1 MPAHGLVKAACL
13 GASLIVLT
21 VAAPLAAWAQASSAP
36 AAAPAKA
43 APAKKKPVAAA
54 AAPKGVV
61 EPASVAALG
70 KMSAYLRT
78 LPAFEV
84 KMAMQRDD
92 VDIYGQLVTL
102 NSEATYKVKSP
113 NAFNISVVDDA
124 KTREFYYDGKSVTV
138 YDPKTSYYA
147 RFDALPTIRQTLDAA
162 EAKYGVS
169 VPLDDLFHWD
179 QGDAQSSKLTSGHFV
194 GSTRIAGREADQYA
208 FRQPGVDWQIW
219 IAKGAKP
226 VPLRVVLVGSHDPA
240 RPQFEADLSWD
251 TAPQFAADTFVF
263 TPPAGAKAIPI
274 RTISP

>member
-1 MPAHGLVKAACL
+1 MTAHGLVKAACL
-13 GASLIVLT
+13 GASLIALAA
-21 VAAPLAAWAQASSAP
+21 AAPLAASAQA

-43 APAKKKPVAAA
+43 APAKKKPATA

-70 KMSAYLRT
+70 KMSAYLRS

-84 KMAMQRDD
+84 RMAMQRDD
-92 VDIYGQLVTL
+92 VDVYGQLVTL
-102 NSEATYKVKSP
+102 SSEATYKVKSP

-124 KTREFYYDGKSVTV
+124 KTREFHYDGKSVTV
-138 YDPKTSYYA
+138 YDPKTGYYT
-147 RFDALPTIRQTLDAA
+147 RFGALPTIRQTLDAA

-179 QGDAQSSKLTSGHFV
+179 QGDAMTSKLTSGHFI
-194 GSTRIAGREADQYA
+194 GSTRVNGEAADHYA

-226 VPLRVVLVGSHDPA
+226 VPLRVVLVGSGNPA
-240 RPQFEADLSWD
+240 RPQFEANLSWD
-251 TAPQFAADTFVF
+251 TAPQFAANTFMF
-263 TPPAGAKAIPI
+263 TPPAGAKSIPI
-274 RTISP
+274 RTTSP

>member
-1 MPAHGLVKAACL
+1 MTAHGLVKAACL
-13 GASLIVLT
+13 GASLTALT
-21 VAAPLAAWAQASSAP
+21 AAAPLAAWAQATPAP

-43 APAKKKPVAAA
+43 APAKKRPAAA
-54 AAPKGVV
+54 ATAPKGVV
-61 EPASVAALG
+61 EPGSVAALG

-84 KMAMQRDD
+84 RMAMQRDD

-102 NSEATYKVKSP
+102 NSEATYKVKLP
-113 NAFNISVVDDA
+113 NAFNISLAEGA
-124 KTREFYYDGKSVTV
+124 KTREYAYDGKSVV
-138 YDPKTSYYA
+138 IYDPKTSYYA
-147 RFDALPTIRQTLDAA
+147 RFDAPPTIRQTLDAA

-179 QGDAQSSKLTSGHFV
+179 QGDAQSSRLTSGHFV
-194 GSTRIAGREADQYA
+194 GSTRVDGQDADQYA

-226 VPLRVVLVGSHDPA
+226 VPLRVVLVASNDPA
-240 RPQFEADLSWD
+240 RPQFEANLSWD
-251 TAPQFAADTFVF
+251 TAPQFVADTFVF